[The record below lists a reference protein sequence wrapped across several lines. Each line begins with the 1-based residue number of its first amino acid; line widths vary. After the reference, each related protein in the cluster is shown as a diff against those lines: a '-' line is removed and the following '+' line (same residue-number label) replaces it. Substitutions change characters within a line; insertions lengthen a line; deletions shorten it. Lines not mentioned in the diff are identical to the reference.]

1 MKKTSQDGEL
11 NFIGHT
17 TSIEGNI
24 NSDGDLHV
32 NGSVK
37 GIIRCKGSISLGENG
52 LIEGDVHS
60 DNAIIGGTI
69 KGRLLVKNKIT
80 LESKSNLLGEMS
92 CARLIIEEGA
102 VFAGN
107 SAMGEK
113 TSHTLK
119 NETSNNK

>member
-1 MKKTSQDGEL
+1 MKKTSQKEGEL

-24 NSDGDLHV
+24 KSDGDLHI

-37 GIIRCKGSISLGENG
+37 GIIHCKGSISLGENG
-52 LIEGDVHS
+52 EIEGDVHS
-60 DNAIIGGTI
+60 ENAIIGGTV
-69 KGRLLVKNKIT
+69 KGKLLVKNKIT
-80 LESKSNLLGEMS
+80 LESKSHLYGEMS
-92 CARLIIEEGA
+92 CGRLIIEEGA

-113 TSHTLK
+113 QPQNIK
-119 NETSNNK
+119 NETNN